1 VLWIRTKNG
10 KPWFVGD
17 RNHFSHRLLD
27 LGLSQMQSL
36 LLILS
41 LSLACGLGGL
51 LLPYVSDTMA
61 ILIFAQTLMV
71 LWVIHLLERASRRK
85 VLLTRQDR
93 ID

>member
-1 VLWIRTKNG
+1 
-10 KPWFVGD
+10 
-17 RNHFSHRLLD
+17 
-27 LGLSQMQSL
+27 MQSL